1 MTRRTVDLDAALRL
15 ADAPT
20 EAEIA
25 ARVAEARSV
34 VASQPAEA
42 KALADLVACIDLTT
56 LEGSD
61 TVDRVTELSRRAIQ
75 PDPDDPSLAP
85 VAAVCVY
92 PSLVPAVVAT
102 VANTPVRVASVAG
115 AFPSGQSP
123 LSVRLA
129 DIEAAVALGADEVD
143 IVLNRGAFL
152 AGDDTTTYEDLV
164 ASVEAA
170 GDATVK
176 VILET
181 GELGSAEAIDRAALI
196 AMAAGADYVKTSTG
210 KIPVSATPEAVV
222 VMSAAV
228 NRFCR
233 QTAQSVGIKVS
244 GGLRTVDDARLYAA
258 IAAAEVGPDR
268 VGPGAFRLGAS
279 RLLDTLVEARR
290 SA

>member
-1 MTRRTVDLDAALRL
+1 
-15 ADAPT
+15 
-20 EAEIA
+20 
-25 ARVAEARSV
+25 
-34 VASQPAEA
+34 
-42 KALADLVACIDLTT
+42 
-56 LEGSD
+56 
-61 TVDRVTELSRRAIQ
+61 
-75 PDPDDPSLAP
+75 
-85 VAAVCVY
+85 VY

-233 QTAQSVGIKVS
+233 QTARSVGIKVS
-244 GGLRTVDDARLYAA
+244 GGLRTVDDARLSAA